1 MAKKNAEKF
10 GSADKNA
17 YFCKQ
22 KVTMTFNQ
30 LDFATYCIGSLSE
43 RLGMNQL
50 AVYEKLKHSNIL
62 SGYIIPAYDVLH
74 TFSGQYITD
83 ELIDCLKE
91 KGELQ

>member
-1 MAKKNAEKF
+1 MQTK
-10 GSADKNA
+10 SD
-17 YFCKQ
+17 
-22 KVTMTFNQ
+22 MTFNQ